1 MTAPV
6 LNRRTLL
13 IAGGA
18 MLAGASA
25 AKAHNGTV
33 HVTIDRLAFEPAEI
47 EVRVGETVEWTNRDR
62 IAHSATVKGGWEVMI
77 PPGKVATRVVEAG
90 DTVDYYCRFHPNMKG
105 RIVVV
110 A

>member
-1 MTAPV
+1 MTV
-6 LNRRTLL
+6 
-13 IAGGA
+13 
-18 MLAGASA
+18 
-25 AKAHNGTV
+25 
-33 HVTIDRLAFEPAEI
+33 DRLVFEPAEI

-105 RIVVV
+105 RIVV
-110 A
+110 AG